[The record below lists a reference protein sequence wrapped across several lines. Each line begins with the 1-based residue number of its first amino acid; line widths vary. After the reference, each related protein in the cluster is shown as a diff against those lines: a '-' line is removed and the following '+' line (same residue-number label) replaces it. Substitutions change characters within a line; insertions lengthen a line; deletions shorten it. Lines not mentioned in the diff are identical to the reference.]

1 MRTIDRII
9 ICGLSLS
16 VTVGVVSCAPRATRV
31 ADVWVTTRTDVIG
44 AADRDMFATERASR
58 LRAERSQL
66 PSNEQRQEFLVSW
79 RGTEAQFVKF
89 EYRQVNVPDKVLVQT
104 SPAGVHHSHLFAV
117 RGDDFHNGGPVSA
130 WRVSLW
136 NAERL
141 LAEKKSL
148 LW

>member
-1 MRTIDRII
+1 MRNIDRII
-9 ICGLSLS
+9 IGGLFLG
-16 VTVGVVSCAPRATRV
+16 VTAGLGSCAPRATRV

-44 AADRDMFATERASR
+44 TADRDMFANDRASR
-58 LRAERSQL
+58 LRAERGQL
-66 PSNEQRQEFLVSW
+66 PSDEQRQEFLVSW
-79 RGTEAQFVKF
+79 TGTEAQFVKF
-89 EYRQVNVPDKVLVQT
+89 ECRQVNVPDKILVLT
-104 SPAGVHHSHLFAV
+104 TPAGADHSHLFAV

-136 NAERL
+136 SGERL

>member
-1 MRTIDRII
+1 MRNIDRII

-16 VTVGVVSCAPRATRV
+16 VIAGLCSCAPRAARV

-44 AADRDMFATERASR
+44 AADRDLFATERASR
-58 LRAERSQL
+58 LRTEPSQL
-66 PSNEQRQEFLVSW
+66 PSNAQRQEFLVSW
-79 RGTEAQFVKF
+79 SGPEAQFVKF
-89 EYRQVNVPDKVLVQT
+89 ECRQVKVPNKILVQT
-104 SPAGVHHSHLFAV
+104 SPAGTKHSHLFAV

-136 NAERL
+136 TGERL
-141 LAEKKSL
+141 LAEKKSV